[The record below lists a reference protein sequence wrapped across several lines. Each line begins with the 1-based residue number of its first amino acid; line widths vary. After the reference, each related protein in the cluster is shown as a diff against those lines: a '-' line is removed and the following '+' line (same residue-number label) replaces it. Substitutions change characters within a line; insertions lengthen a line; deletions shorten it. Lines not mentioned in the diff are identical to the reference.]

1 MAITTEPDGTAG
13 TTGPTATRSRHDEG
27 AAPAR
32 RRQSPGRWFRDTG
45 WRHLVG
51 LAVLVFALFPI
62 VFVVSASLNPLGTL
76 TASNSLFSRISLD
89 NYRALFTTPAY
100 PYVDWYGNTL
110 FVAVT
115 TAVLQVL
122 VACMSAYAF
131 SRFRFAGRRVGL
143 LGLLLIQMFPQIL
156 AAIAI
161 FLLVFEIGNV
171 FPAVGLGTGLGLVFV
186 YMGGALG
193 VSTFLLKGFFDTVP
207 KELDEAMKMDGAG
220 HARVF
225 FTMILPLSAPV
236 LAVVVLLAFIGTL
249 NEFLVASII
258 LTAPEDQTLSV
269 GLYRLVSD
277 SLNANWGFFAAGSLL
292 GTIPPVLLFFW
303 LQKYIVAGL
312 TAGAGK

>member
-1 MAITTEPDGTAG
+1 MATTTEPDGNAG
-13 TTGPTATRSRHDEG
+13 TTDLTTTRSRHDGG

-100 PYVDWYGNTL
+100 PYVDWYGN
-110 FVAVT
+110 
-115 TAVLQVL
+115 
-122 VACMSAYAF
+122 

-156 AAIAI
+156 AAVAI

-171 FPAVGLGTGLGLVFV
+171 FPGVGLGTGLGLVLV

-207 KELDEAMKMDGAG
+207 RELDEAMKMDGAG

-258 LTAPEDQTLSV
+258 LTAPEDQTLAV

>member
-1 MAITTEPDGTAG
+1 MATTTAT
-13 TTGPTATRSRHDEG
+13 TTGSPRAGSAPSRSPRW
-27 AAPAR
+27 
-32 RRQSPGRWFRDTG
+32 SPLRWFQDTG
-45 WRHLVG
+45 WRHVVG

-76 TASNSLFSRISLD
+76 TASNSLFSRISLE
-89 NYRALFTTPAY
+89 NYRALFDSPVY
-100 PYVDWYGNTL
+100 PYLDWYRNTL

-171 FPAVGLGTGLGLVFV
+171 FPALGLGTGLGLVFV

-193 VSTFLLKGFFDTVP
+193 VSTFLIKGFFDTVP

-236 LAVVVLLAFIGTL
+236 LAVVVLLSFITAL

-258 LTAPEDQTLSV
+258 LTAPEDQTLAV
-269 GLYRLVSD
+269 GLFRLVSD
-277 SLNANWGFFAAGSLL
+277 SLNRNWGFFAAGSLL

-303 LQKYIVAGL
+303 LQKYIVSGL

>member
-1 MAITTEPDGTAG
+1 MATTTG
-13 TTGPTATRSRHDEG
+13 TTTARPAPSG
-27 AAPAR
+27 AAR
-32 RRQSPGRWFRDTG
+32 RPRQGLGPWFADTG

-51 LAVLVFALFPI
+51 VAVLVFALFPL

-89 NYRALFTTPAY
+89 NYRALFTTPVY
-100 PYVDWYGNTL
+100 PYPSWFLNTMV
-110 FVAVT
+110 VAVT

-122 VACMSAYAF
+122 VACLSAYAF

-161 FLLVFEIGNV
+161 FLLVFQVGNL
-171 FPAVGLGTGLGLVFV
+171 FPALGLGSSLGLVFV

-193 VSTFLLKGFFDTVP
+193 VSTFLIKGFFDTVP
-207 KELDEAMKMDGAG
+207 KELDEAMKVDGAG

-236 LAVVVLLAFIGTL
+236 LAVVVLLAFITTL
-249 NEFLVASII
+249 NEFLVASIV
-258 LTAPEDQTLSV
+258 LTQPEDQTLAV
-269 GLYRLVSD
+269 GLFRLVSD
-277 SLNANWGFFAAGSLL
+277 SLNANWGFFAAGALL
-292 GTIPPVLLFFW
+292 GTVPPVLLFQW
-303 LQKYIVAGL
+303 LQKYVVSGL
-312 TAGAGK
+312 TAGSVK

>member
-1 MAITTEPDGTAG
+1 MAVSTTTPTLP
-13 TTGPTATRSRHDEG
+13 GP
-27 AAPAR
+27 R
-32 RRQSPGRWFRDTG
+32 RRTTQLGWFRDTG

-51 LAVLVFALFPI
+51 LVVLVFALFPI

-76 TASNSLFSRISLD
+76 TASNSLFSRVSLD
-89 NYRALFTTPAY
+89 NYRALFSTPVY
-100 PYVDWYGNTL
+100 PYADWYRNTL
-110 FVAVT
+110 VVAVST
-115 TAVLQVL
+115 SVLQVL
-122 VACMSAYAF
+122 VACMSAYVF

-161 FLLVFEIGNV
+161 FLLVFEIGTL
-171 FPAVGLGTGLGLVFV
+171 FPAIGLGSTLGLVFV

-193 VSTFLLKGFFDTVP
+193 VSTFLIKGFFDTVP
-207 KELDEAMKMDGAG
+207 KELDEAMKVDGAG

-236 LAVVVLLAFIGTL
+236 LAVVVLLAFITTL
-249 NEFLVASII
+249 NEFLVASVI
-258 LTAPEDQTLSV
+258 LTAPEDQTLAV

-277 SLNANWGFFAAGSLL
+277 SLNANWGFFAAGALL
-292 GTIPPVLLFFW
+292 GTIPPLLLFQW
-303 LQKYIVAGL
+303 LQKYVVAGL